1 MTTVHADA
9 RFSSFLR
16 GQQVDP
22 YVRSRLVTSA
32 VAAAG
37 ALLVAMSFGWT
48 AEKLGV
54 RTVEA
59 PTQQYAVVLTLDI
72 PAPPP
77 PAYKVPPAV
86 ERASSPEPATPARAQ
101 RSERSVTP
109 DTALD
114 DASDDAPPLE
124 AADELS
130 ANRSLTAGPP
140 NPFGRGQPGPPGM
153 QGDLCANPPCGRIPG
168 PRIGVRPAS
177 NAPPR
182 PQNKRATVVRANAL
196 FAPDPDKRRLSQT
209 KSGILGTRGKGV
221 SSVSFCVSTSGKVT
235 DVKTVRRYP
244 GDPEVDRICR
254 QAVSRWRFN
263 AFVVNG
269 KARKTCTTSTFEI
282 EFE

>member
-22 YVRSRLVTSA
+22 RDRGRLVTSA
-32 VAAAG
+32 AAAAG
-37 ALLVAMSFGWT
+37 ALLAAMSFGWT
-48 AEKLGV
+48 ADKLGV
-54 RTVEA
+54 RTVDA
-59 PTQQYAVVLTLDI
+59 PTQQYAVVFTLEI

-77 PAYKVPPAV
+77 PARAVPPAV
-86 ERASSPEPATPARAQ
+86 VHGGAAEPATPDHQPRVSQPVSA
-101 RSERSVTP
+101 
-109 DTALD
+109 DNLLD
-114 DASDDAPPLE
+114 DVPLE
-124 AADELS
+124 PADNAS
-130 ANRSLTAGPP
+130 APVTTGLGSAVPGRIGATGPLGPP
-140 NPFGRGQPGPPGM
+140 RIPGPV
-153 QGDLCANPPCGRIPG
+153 CANPPCGLLPG
-168 PRIGVRPAS
+168 ARLGVRPS
-177 NAPPR
+177 NPTPR
-182 PQNKRATVVRANAL
+182 AQTKRATVVRAHAL
-196 FAPDPDKRRLSQT
+196 FAPDPDKRRLSRT

-244 GDPEVDRICR
+244 GDPEVDQICR